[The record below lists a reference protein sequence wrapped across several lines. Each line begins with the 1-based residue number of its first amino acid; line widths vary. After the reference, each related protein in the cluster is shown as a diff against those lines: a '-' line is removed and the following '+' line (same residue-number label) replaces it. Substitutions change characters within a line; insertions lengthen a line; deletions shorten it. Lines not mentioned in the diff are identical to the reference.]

1 MPNVNMNM
9 NDYKKILITGGAGYI
24 GSVLTGLLLRSGFKV
39 RVIDNLT
46 FGGESLLC
54 YLSHPDFEFVHGDI
68 CNSDDI
74 SIALDGITGVVHLA
88 AIVGDPACKKNSE
101 LATNV
106 NKTAAEMLCN
116 MAIESG
122 VERFV
127 FVSTCSNYGKMDD
140 SNSYVDENSSLNPVS
155 LYAELKVSFENYLIK
170 NKSENFTSENFTPV
184 CLRFATA
191 YGLSPRPR
199 FDLTV
204 NEFCR
209 ELYLG
214 RELEVY
220 GEQFWRPY
228 CHTRDLAN
236 ACRLALMVSKDKVA
250 YQTFN
255 VGSSNENYTKKDLV
269 DLILN
274 KLPHRKDNVTYVA
287 KKEDPRDYRVN
298 CDKIKRA
305 LKFIPV
311 YNIQDGIEE
320 VIKAMKNGVISN
332 PDNAT
337 YRNL

>member
-1 MPNVNMNM
+1 MNED
-9 NDYKKILITGGAGYI
+9 NYKKILITGGAGYI

-39 RVIDNLT
+39 RVIDNFT
-46 FGGESLLC
+46 FGGESLLS
-54 YLSHPDFEFVHGDI
+54 YLPHPDFELVHGDI
-68 CNSDDI
+68 CSNNDVGK
-74 SIALDGITGVVHLA
+74 ALEGITGIVHLA
-88 AIVGDPACKKNSE
+88 AIVGDPACKKNPE
-101 LATNV
+101 WATMV
-106 NKTAAEMLCN
+106 NKIASEKLCN
-116 MAIESG
+116 MAIEVG
-122 VERFV
+122 IKRFV

-140 SNSYVDENSSLNPVS
+140 MDSYVDEKSPLNPVS
-155 LYAELKVSFENYLIK
+155 HYAELKVGFEKYLMSLE
-170 NKSENFTSENFTPV
+170 NKEFAPV

-191 YGLSPRPR
+191 YGMSPRPR

-209 ELYLG
+209 ELFLG

-236 ACRLALMVSKDKVA
+236 ACRLALMASDEKVA

-255 VGSSNENYTKKDLV
+255 VGHTNENYTKKDLV
-269 DLILN
+269 DLILC
-274 KLPHRKDNVTYVA
+274 KLPQSEDKVTFVD

-298 CDKIKRA
+298 CDKIRKA

-311 YNIQDGIEE
+311 YTVKDGINELIN
-320 VIKAMKNGVISN
+320 VMASGVIAN
-332 PDNAT
+332 PDYKS

>member
-1 MPNVNMNM
+1 MNM
-9 NDYKKILITGGAGYI
+9 NDNSKILITGGAGYI

-39 RVIDNLT
+39 KVIDNLS
-46 FGGESLLC
+46 FGGESLLG
-54 YLSHPDFEFVHGDI
+54 YLYHPNFEFVHGDV
-68 CNSDDI
+68 CNRDDVCRV
-74 SIALDGITGVVHLA
+74 LKGITGVVHLA
-88 AIVGDPACKKNSE
+88 AIVGDPACKKNPE
-101 LATNV
+101 LATRI
-106 NKTAAEMLCN
+106 NKSASEMLCQ
-116 MAIESG
+116 MSIDAGIK
-122 VERFV
+122 RFV
-127 FVSTCSNYGKMDD
+127 FVSTCSNYGKMED
-140 SNSYVDENSSLNPVS
+140 SNSYVDENSPLNPIS
-155 LYAELKVSFENYLIK
+155 HYAELKVSFENYLMI
-170 NKSENFTSENFTPV
+170 NKSENLTPV

-214 RELEVY
+214 RQLEVY

-236 ACRLALMVSKDKVA
+236 ACRLALMASAEKVA

-255 VGSSNENYTKKDLV
+255 VGSTNENYTKNDLV
-269 DLILN
+269 GFILD
-274 KLPHRKDNVTYVA
+274 KLPHRKDKVTFVE

-298 CDKIKRA
+298 CDKIRKV

-311 YNIQDGIEE
+311 FNVRDGIVEI
-320 VIKAMKNGVISN
+320 IKAMKNGTISN
-332 PDNAT
+332 PDSKA

>member
-1 MPNVNMNM
+1 M

-39 RVIDNLT
+39 RVLDNLS
-46 FGGESLLC
+46 FGGESLLS
-54 YLSHPDFEFVHGDI
+54 YLSYPDFEFIRGDI
-68 CNSDDI
+68 CNNSDI
-74 SIALDGITGVVHLA
+74 KKALDGITGVVHLA
-88 AIVGDPACKKNSE
+88 AIVGDPACKKNPE
-101 LATNV
+101 LTIKV
-106 NKTAAEMLCN
+106 NKNAPEVLYQT
-116 MAIESG
+116 AIESG
-122 VERFV
+122 VERFI

-140 SNSYVDENSSLNPVS
+140 SNSYVDEESSLNPVS
-155 LYAELKVSFENYLIK
+155 LYAELKVSFENYIMT
-170 NKSENFTSENFTPV
+170 NKSKNFTPV

-191 YGLSPRPR
+191 YGLSSRPR

-214 RELEVY
+214 KQLEVY

-236 ACRLALMVSKDKVA
+236 ACRLALMVPEDKVA

-255 VGSSNENYTKKDLV
+255 VGSTTENYTKKDLV
-269 DLILN
+269 EMILN

-305 LKFIPV
+305 LKFIPI
-311 YNIQDGIEE
+311 YNVQDGIDE
-320 VIKAMKNGVISN
+320 IIRAMKNGIISN
-332 PDNAT
+332 PDNKA